1 MRIAALVLLAALGS
15 TTWLSTPPAGTL
27 PEVLGRAG
35 TYIGRFDEAVA
46 SVVAEEHYQ
55 QRYVIPDALPA
66 GRATRPYEEK
76 RNIRSD
82 FLMVRSRQS
91 DLWIPFRDVFEVDG
105 RPVREREERLTRLL
119 ADASG
124 SSYDR
129 ARRLTEEGARYNI
142 GPVRRT
148 VNIPTQALQFLR
160 ASNQPRSVFRKTGE
174 ERVDGS
180 AAWEIQFEEVGLPT
194 LIRTTG
200 GASLPAAGSFWI
212 EPASGVVLRSL
223 IRTRLDDMRAEIEV
237 GFAPSDVVDVRLPS
251 ELREKYRG
259 RNYQLD
265 GVATYTRFRRFR
277 ITTDEAVR

>member
-1 MRIAALVLLAALGS
+1 MRTVALVLLAALGA
-15 TTWLSTPPAGTL
+15 TPLSTLPAASL
-27 PEVLGRAG
+27 PEVLERAG
-35 TYIGRFDEAVA
+35 TYIGRFDAAVA

-55 QRYVIPDALPA
+55 QKYIIPDALPA

-76 RNIRSD
+76 RDIKSD
-82 FLMVRSRQS
+82 FLMVRSQES

-119 ADASG
+119 VDASG

-160 ASNQPRSVFRKTGE
+160 TSNQPRSVFRKAGE
-174 ERVDGS
+174 ERVGGTM
-180 AAWEIQFEEVGLPT
+180 AWQIQFEEVGLPT

-212 EPASGVVLRSL
+212 DPVSGVVLRSL

-265 GVATYTRFRRFR
+265 GVATYARFRRFR
-277 ITTDEAVR
+277 ITTDEAIK

>member
-1 MRIAALVLLAALGS
+1 MRIAALVLPAALA
-15 TTWLSTPPAGTL
+15 LALAMPPPVTTL
-27 PEVLGRAG
+27 PEVLERAA

-82 FLMVRSRQS
+82 FLMVRSQES
-91 DLWIPFRDVFEVDG
+91 DRWIPFRDVFEVDG

-119 ADASG
+119 VDASG

-174 ERVDGS
+174 GRFDGL

-212 EPASGVVLRSL
+212 DPASGVVLRSL

-237 GFAPSDVVDVRLPS
+237 GFALSDVVDVRLPS

-277 ITTDEAVR
+277 ITTNEAIK